1 MGAVSEDDNSNV
13 EFDLN
18 DHEHDA
24 AFALHDLEDE
34 DGDAGV
40 MTSSGSCDSGA
51 GATSFT
57 LNSMV
62 WSGGSGRRGD

>member
-1 MGAVSEDDNSNV
+1 LEPVSEDDDGNV

-34 DGDAGV
+34 DDDAGV
-40 MTSSGSCDSGA
+40 MTSSGS
-51 GATSFT
+51 GATSSA
-57 LNSMV
+57 LNSVV